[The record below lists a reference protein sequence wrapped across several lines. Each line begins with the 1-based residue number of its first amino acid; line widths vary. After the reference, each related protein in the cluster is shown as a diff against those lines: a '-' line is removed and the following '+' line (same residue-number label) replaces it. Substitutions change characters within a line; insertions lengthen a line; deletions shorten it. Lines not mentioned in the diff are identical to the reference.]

1 MGSFSGN
8 FYSEELKTT
17 TRINLILPDASND
30 VTPLLGGTPK
40 LLFLL
45 HGLGGNCDEWLRFSK
60 IEYYAK
66 KFNLI
71 VVMPEAQRSFYCDY
85 PTAPRYFHYVADEL
99 PQLCAQWFALRR
111 PREDCMIAGESMGGY
126 GALKIG
132 LRRPERFGTI
142 AALSGVLDF
151 RRFVDEA
158 RAGMLP
164 EIEPG
169 EFDALYPTGELP
181 EEDDPI
187 ALVRRA
193 AAQADRPRLIQLCGT
208 EDFLY
213 EHNRR
218 FRLAAEEAGYGHC
231 YSEGPGEHAW
241 PYWDRAIQ
249 TALRFFLGLETDGE
263 FY

>member
-1 MGSFSGN
+1 MNG
-8 FYSEELKTT
+8 YS
-17 TRINLILPDASND
+17 NPSVDA
-30 VTPLLGGTPK
+30 G
-40 LLFLL
+40 
-45 HGLGGNCDEWLRFSK
+45 R
-60 IEYYAK
+60 
-66 KFNLI
+66 
-71 VVMPEAQRSFYCDY
+71 
-85 PTAPRYFHYVADEL
+85 
-99 PQLCAQWFALRR
+99 
-111 PREDCMIAGESMGGY
+111 
-126 GALKIG
+126 

-231 YSEGPGEHAW
+231 YGKGPGEHAW

-249 TALRFFLGLETDGE
+249 TALRFFLVLETDGE

>member
-1 MGSFSGN
+1 
-8 FYSEELKTT
+8 
-17 TRINLILPDASND
+17 
-30 VTPLLGGTPK
+30 
-40 LLFLL
+40 
-45 HGLGGNCDEWLRFSK
+45 
-60 IEYYAK
+60 
-66 KFNLI
+66 
-71 VVMPEAQRSFYCDY
+71 
-85 PTAPRYFHYVADEL
+85 
-99 PQLCAQWFALRR
+99 
-111 PREDCMIAGESMGGY
+111 MIAGESMGGY

-193 AAQADRPRLIQLCGT
+193 AAQADRPQLIQLCGT

-231 YSEGPGEHAW
+231 YGEGPGEHAW

-249 TALRFFLGLETDGE
+249 TALRFFLGLEMDGE

>member
-1 MGSFSGN
+1 MNG
-8 FYSEELKTT
+8 YS
-17 TRINLILPDASND
+17 NPSVDA
-30 VTPLLGGTPK
+30 G
-40 LLFLL
+40 
-45 HGLGGNCDEWLRFSK
+45 R
-60 IEYYAK
+60 
-66 KFNLI
+66 
-71 VVMPEAQRSFYCDY
+71 
-85 PTAPRYFHYVADEL
+85 
-99 PQLCAQWFALRR
+99 
-111 PREDCMIAGESMGGY
+111 
-126 GALKIG
+126 

-213 EHNRR
+213 D
-218 FRLAAEEAGYGHC
+218 GHC
-231 YSEGPGEHAW
+231 YGKGPGEHAW

-249 TALRFFLGLETDGE
+249 IALRFFLVLETDGE

>member
-99 PQLCAQWFALRR
+99 PQLCEQWFALRR

-164 EIEPG
+164 
-169 EFDALYPTGELP
+169 ALFRACWTSAVLST
-181 EEDDPI
+181 
-187 ALVRRA
+187 RRA
-193 AAQADRPRLIQLCGT
+193 QGCCRRSSRASLTRSTRRASCPRRTIRSRWCGAPP
-208 EDFLY
+208 
-213 EHNRR
+213 H
-218 FRLAAEEAGYGHC
+218 RLTGRG
-231 YSEGPGEHAW
+231 
-241 PYWDRAIQ
+241 
-249 TALRFFLGLETDGE
+249 
-263 FY
+263 

>member
-71 VVMPEAQRSFYCDY
+71 VVMPEAQRS
-85 PTAPRYFHYVADEL
+85 
-99 PQLCAQWFALRR
+99 
-111 PREDCMIAGESMGGY
+111 GY

-169 EFDALYPTGELP
+169 EFDALFPTGELP

-193 AAQADRPRLIQLCGT
+193 AAQADRPRLIQLCG
-208 EDFLY
+208 
-213 EHNRR
+213 
-218 FRLAAEEAGYGHC
+218 
-231 YSEGPGEHAW
+231 
-241 PYWDRAIQ
+241 
-249 TALRFFLGLETDGE
+249 
-263 FY
+263 

>member
-85 PTAPRYFHYVADEL
+85 PTAPRYFHYIADEL

-111 PREDCMIAGESMGGY
+111 PREDCMIAGESMGGL

-132 LRRPERFGTI
+132 LHRPERFGTI

-169 EFDALYPTGELP
+169 E
-181 EEDDPI
+181 
-187 ALVRRA
+187 
-193 AAQADRPRLIQLCGT
+193 
-208 EDFLY
+208 
-213 EHNRR
+213 
-218 FRLAAEEAGYGHC
+218 
-231 YSEGPGEHAW
+231 HAW

>member
-1 MGSFSGN
+1 MNG
-8 FYSEELKTT
+8 YS
-17 TRINLILPDASND
+17 NPSVDA
-30 VTPLLGGTPK
+30 G
-40 LLFLL
+40 
-45 HGLGGNCDEWLRFSK
+45 R
-60 IEYYAK
+60 
-66 KFNLI
+66 
-71 VVMPEAQRSFYCDY
+71 
-85 PTAPRYFHYVADEL
+85 
-99 PQLCAQWFALRR
+99 
-111 PREDCMIAGESMGGY
+111 
-126 GALKIG
+126 

-208 EDFLY
+208 EDFLLDHSRRYRDLLSELDVPHLY
-213 EHNRR
+213 E
-218 FRLAAEEAGYGHC
+218 E
-231 YSEGPGEHAW
+231 SEGFHSW
-241 PYWDRAIQ
+241 KWWDLHIQ
-249 TALRFFLGLETDGE
+249 DALNYLLDIPAKEATS
-263 FY
+263 

>member
-1 MGSFSGN
+1 MGCFSGN

-99 PQLCAQWFALRR
+99 PQLCEQWFALR
-111 PREDCMIAGESMGGY
+111 
-126 GALKIG
+126 
-132 LRRPERFGTI
+132 
-142 AALSGVLDF
+142 
-151 RRFVDEA
+151 
-158 RAGMLP
+158 
-164 EIEPG
+164 
-169 EFDALYPTGELP
+169 
-181 EEDDPI
+181 
-187 ALVRRA
+187 
-193 AAQADRPRLIQLCGT
+193 RPRLIQLCGT

-231 YSEGPGEHAW
+231 YREGPGEHAW